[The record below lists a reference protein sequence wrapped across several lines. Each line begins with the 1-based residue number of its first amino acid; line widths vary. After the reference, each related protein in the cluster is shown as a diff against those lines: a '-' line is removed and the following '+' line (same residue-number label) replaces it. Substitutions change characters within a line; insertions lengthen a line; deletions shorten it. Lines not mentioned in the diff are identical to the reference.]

1 MPSVVFRRAAWSR
14 HLNLAIEMV
23 GIDKR
28 FPRVVANSAASLTVA
43 EGEIHALVGENG
55 AGKSTLMKILY
66 GLYAPDAGTV
76 RVMGKEMRTFSPAT
90 SIAAGI
96 GMVHQHFMLVPTL
109 TVAENVVL
117 GMEPRFGPW
126 FDSAQAEHEVA
137 EMSTRFGL
145 AVEPRAKV
153 ESLPVGVQQRVE
165 ILKVLARGAKVLILD
180 EPTAVLTPGE
190 IEELYATLAK
200 LKAEGRTVVLITH
213 KLKEVKAASD
223 RLTVLRRGATVGTAV
238 TAEVTEEKIAEMMVG
253 RAVAMK
259 VDKKTA
265 KPGDGVLSVKGLQ
278 AAGVGPVTFEVRA
291 GEIVGIAGVEGKGQ
305 SELLECLSG
314 LRASRIGSV
323 ALGGIDLSRSGPS
336 AWFKAGLA
344 IIPEDRQKRG
354 LVGEFTVADNLVLGR
369 HREARFVKRGFVR
382 AAARDAEAAGLVKKF
397 DVRPA
402 EIAVEAQTLSG
413 GNQQKAIIAREV
425 SRQPRLL
432 IAAHPTR
439 GVDIGAIEFIHKAIV
454 SERDRGAAVLLVSS
468 ELSEILALADRVLV
482 MYAGQVA
489 GELKSAEAT
498 EKKIGVLMAGAKL

>member
-1 MPSVVFRRAAWSR
+1 M
-14 HLNLAIEMV
+14 NLAVEMMGV
-23 GIDKR
+23 HKR
-28 FPRVVANSAASLTVA
+28 FPRVVANSGASLTVA

-66 GLYAPDAGTV
+66 GMLAPDAGSV
-76 RVMGKEMRTFSPAT
+76 KVLGKEMKSFSPAT

-126 FDSAQAEHEVA
+126 FDTGQAEHEVA

-145 AVEPRAKV
+145 AVEPRALV
-153 ESLPVGVQQRVE
+153 ETLPVGVQQRVE
-165 ILKVLARGAKVLILD
+165 ILKVLARGAKILILD

-190 IEELYATLAK
+190 VEELYATLAK

-213 KLKEVKAASD
+213 KLKEVKAVSD
-223 RLTVLRRGATVGTAV
+223 RLTVLRRGATAGTAV
-238 TAEVTEEKIAEMMVG
+238 TADVTEEKIAEMMVG
-253 RAVAMK
+253 RAVVMK
-259 VDKKTA
+259 VDKKNA
-265 KPGDGVLSVKGLQ
+265 KPGEVVLSLKGLQ
-278 AAGVGPVTFEVRA
+278 AAGVGPATFDVRA
-291 GEIVGIAGVEGKGQ
+291 GEIVGIAGVEGNGQ

-314 LRASRIGSV
+314 LRAAQFGS
-323 ALGGIDLSRSGPS
+323 ASLGGLDLSHSGPA

-344 IIPEDRQKRG
+344 VIPEDRQKRG
-354 LVGEFTVADNLVLGR
+354 LVGEFTVAENLVLGR
-369 HREARFVKRGFVR
+369 HREAKFVKRGFVNTKAR
-382 AAARDAEAAGLVKKF
+382 AAEAATLVKRN

-402 EIAVEAQTLSG
+402 EIDVEAQTLSG
-413 GNQQKAIIAREV
+413 GNQQKAIVARELA
-425 SRQPRLL
+425 RQPRLL

-468 ELSEILALADRVLV
+468 ELSEVLALADRVLV
-482 MYAGQVA
+482 MFGGKIA
-489 GELKSAEAT
+489 GELKASEAS
-498 EKKIGVLMAGAKL
+498 EKRIGVMMTGAKV

>member
-1 MPSVVFRRAAWSR
+1 M
-14 HLNLAIEMV
+14 NLAVEMI
-23 GIDKR
+23 GISKR
-28 FPRVVANSAASLTVA
+28 FPRVVANSAANLTVA

-66 GLYAPDAGTV
+66 GMYAPDAGTV
-76 RVMGKEMRTFSPAT
+76 RVFGKEMRDFSPAA

-109 TVAENVVL
+109 TVAENVLL
-117 GMEPRFGPW
+117 GMEPRLGPW
-126 FDSAQAEHEVA
+126 FDVVQAEREVA
-137 EMSTRFGL
+137 DLSSRFGL
-145 AVEPRAKV
+145 AVDPRAKV

-165 ILKVLARGAKVLILD
+165 ILKVLARGARVLILD

-223 RLTVLRRGATVGTAV
+223 RLTVLRRGATAGTAV
-238 TAEVTEEKIAEMMVG
+238 TADVTEEKIAEMMVG
-253 RAVAMK
+253 RAVVMK
-259 VDKKTA
+259 VDKKA
-265 KPGDGVLSVKGLQ
+265 ARPADVVLSLKGLQ
-278 AAGVGPVTFEVRA
+278 APGVGPVTFDVRA
-291 GEIVGIAGVEGKGQ
+291 GEIVGIAGVEGNGQ

-314 LRASRIGSV
+314 LRAARAGTAS
-323 ALGGIDLSRSGPS
+323 LGGLDLSRSGPS

-344 IIPEDRQKRG
+344 VIPEDRQKRG
-354 LVGEFTVADNLVLGR
+354 LVGEFTVADNLILGR
-369 HREARFVKRGFVR
+369 HRDPKFVKRGFMK
-382 AAARDAEAAGLVKKF
+382 AAARDEEAAGLVKRF

-402 EIAVEAQTLSG
+402 EVAVEAQTLSG
-413 GNQQKAIIAREV
+413 GNQQKAIVAREL

-432 IAAHPTR
+432 LAAHPTR

-468 ELSEILALADRVLV
+468 ELSEVMALADRVLV
-482 MYAGQVA
+482 MYGGQIA
-489 GELKSAEAT
+489 GELKASEAT
-498 EKKIGVLMAGAKL
+498 EKKIGVLMAGGKA

>member
-1 MPSVVFRRAAWSR
+1 M
-14 HLNLAIEMV
+14 
-23 GIDKR
+23 
-28 FPRVVANSAASLTVA
+28 TVA

-66 GLYAPDAGTV
+66 GMYAPDAGTV
-76 RVMGKEMRTFSPAT
+76 RVLGKEMKTFSPAT

-117 GMEPRFGPW
+117 GMEPRLGPW

-153 ESLPVGVQQRVE
+153 ETLPVGVQQRVE

-238 TAEVTEEKIAEMMVG
+238 TADVTEEKIAEMMVG
-253 RAVAMK
+253 RAVVMK

-265 KPGDGVLSVKGLQ
+265 KPGDGMLSVKGLQ
-278 AAGVGPVTFEVRA
+278 AAGVGPVTFDVRA
-291 GEIVGIAGVEGKGQ
+291 GEIVGIAGVEGNGQ
-305 SELLECLSG
+305 SELLECLS
-314 LRASRIGSV
+314 V
-323 ALGGIDLSRSGPS
+323 PS
-336 AWFKAGLA
+336 AFK
-344 IIPEDRQKRG
+344 
-354 LVGEFTVADNLVLGR
+354 
-369 HREARFVKRGFVR
+369 
-382 AAARDAEAAGLVKKF
+382 
-397 DVRPA
+397 
-402 EIAVEAQTLSG
+402 
-413 GNQQKAIIAREV
+413 
-425 SRQPRLL
+425 
-432 IAAHPTR
+432 
-439 GVDIGAIEFIHKAIV
+439 
-454 SERDRGAAVLLVSS
+454 
-468 ELSEILALADRVLV
+468 
-482 MYAGQVA
+482 
-489 GELKSAEAT
+489 
-498 EKKIGVLMAGAKL
+498 

>member
-1 MPSVVFRRAAWSR
+1 M
-14 HLNLAIEMV
+14 NLAIEMI
-23 GIDKR
+23 GIEKR
-28 FPRVVANSAASLTVA
+28 FPRVVANSGASLTVA

-66 GLYAPDAGTV
+66 GMYAPDAGTV
-76 RVMGKEMRTFSPAT
+76 RVMGKEMKSFSPAT

-117 GMEPRFGPW
+117 GMEPRLGPW
-126 FDSAQAEHEVA
+126 FDTAQAEHEVA

-153 ESLPVGVQQRVE
+153 ETLPVGVQQRVE

-223 RLTVLRRGATVGTAV
+223 RLTVLRRGATAGTAV
-238 TAEVTEEKIAEMMVG
+238 TADVTEEKIAEMMVG
-253 RAVAMK
+253 RAVLMK
-259 VDKKTA
+259 VEKKSA
-265 KPGDGVLSVKGLQ
+265 KPADVVLSLKGLQ
-278 AAGVGPVTFEVRA
+278 APGVGPVTFDVRA
-291 GEIVGIAGVEGKGQ
+291 GEIVGIAGVEGNGQ

-314 LRASRIGSV
+314 LRAAKAGSV
-323 ALGGIDLSRSGPS
+323 SLGGIDLSRAAPAG
-336 AWFKAGLA
+336 WFKAGLA

-354 LVGEFTVADNLVLGR
+354 LVGEFTVAENLVLGR
-369 HREARFVKRGFVR
+369 HREVKFVKRGFVR
-382 AAARDAEAAGLVKKF
+382 AGARDAEAATLVKKF

-402 EIAVEAQTLSG
+402 DASVEAQSLSG
-413 GNQQKAIIAREV
+413 GNQQKAIVAREL

-468 ELSEILALADRVLV
+468 ELSEVLALADRVLV
-482 MYAGQVA
+482 MFGGQIA
-489 GELKSAEAT
+489 GELKASEAT
-498 EKKIGVLMAGAKL
+498 EKKVGVLMAGVRA